1 MLPMYLAVKKF
12 KSEEAWWWV
21 GLGFF
26 FFVGMTWA
34 ALGAP
39 DDVEAGW
46 RLLGIAIGLIGL
58 GFAVHAAVRS
68 GVRITEDVVTIVGPL
83 RTVRIPRARVDHFE
97 LQQRLPYI
105 AQAVEVNGTTHS
117 ICVIG
122 VPMRDQDEKRRHFEW
137 IVEQMNAA
145 LSG

>member
-1 MLPMYLAVKKF
+1 VKTF

-21 GLGFF
+21 GLGIFL
-26 FFVGMTWA
+26 FVGMTWV

-39 DDVEAGW
+39 DDVETGW
-46 RLLGIAIGLIGL
+46 RLLVIVIGLLGL
-58 GFAVHAAVRS
+58 GFAVRAAVRS
-68 GVRITEDVVTIVGPL
+68 GVRISEDEVTIVGPL
-83 RTVRIPRARVDHFE
+83 RTVRVPRGRVDHFE

-105 AQAVEVNGTTHS
+105 AQAVEVDGTAHS
-117 ICVIG
+117 IWVIG
-122 VPMRDQDEKRRHFEW
+122 VPMRNQDEKRRHFEW